1 MKHISIEVPRTKTKV
16 ITLVTQKKKKKK
28 SWKANEVLMSKL
40 TEARENASDPTAF
53 LLI

>member
-16 ITLVTQKKKKKK
+16 ITLVTQKKK

-40 TEARENASDPTAF
+40 TEARENASDPIAF

>member
-1 MKHISIEVPRTKTKV
+1 MKHISIEVPRTKTKNDH
-16 ITLVTQKKKKKK
+16 ISHSKKK

-40 TEARENASDPTAF
+40 TEARENASDPIAF

>member
-1 MKHISIEVPRTKTKV
+1 MKHISIEVLRTKTKV
-16 ITLVTQKKKKKK
+16 ITLVTQKK

-40 TEARENASDPTAF
+40 TEARENASDPIAF

>member
-16 ITLVTQKKKKKK
+16 ITLVTQKKKK